1 MKNQLFILSFA
12 ALAFGIA
19 ACQQP
24 DPTPGG
30 DDPKPGEVYNPY
42 LEALPIAWS
51 EGIAEGSEVGVTI
64 EVKNVTNDNFVFEL
78 RPGASI
84 QSFKLDVYPLSVLYN
99 NLINDGMV
107 GKADWE
113 INEQI
118 RTYIYNAEGNGGYT
132 FSAADFESDPEEFLQ
147 MEFDWG
153 NTAYAAAS
161 AIPIPDSDYIIA
173 VVACTDTQASSS
185 AQQDLTLCHVH
196 TTSVP
201 LIGDPSC
208 ELDVNI
214 GYRKFSV
221 QHIPNNDTKY
231 IYFFGS
237 TADQIDEYI
246 DVCGDRM
253 FRDFVR
259 SLYTSPSDV
268 SDPDALIYNYDFGQA
283 ADASL
288 MNCTVAVCCDENM
301 TPAST
306 YIRRDFHL
314 KEIPANADGADV
326 EVKVKSD
333 RTAAA
338 YFEFDAIMQANC
350 NTIFYRF
357 YSQAAAEVLKNASD
371 IERKLEAIDL
381 LEQGYGCHNPNFS
394 FDEDEQI
401 PSGSAGTVTLAGFGG
416 LMPGEVYCVGYVGR
430 NAYGTPSELRFSD
443 PFTLDTRNLDSPA
456 NCNVKD
462 LKLTLSKPGRTQ
474 FKVDVEYDPNTVSVV
489 YLQYMTADNNPGLD
503 ENSSWRDWVN
513 FIFTS
518 SSSGTGSME
527 SSNLL
532 VNAWQREESGRDGLT
547 FTGMTP
553 GTEYTIFLCAE
564 DFDGNISEM
573 QFGKIST
580 NEIQVGADPT
590 VNMTLEPSDNYP
602 NDWIVLY
609 TIDHDVAKMK
619 YCYAEKAADLANYI
633 PGLTQSAM
641 NNIAESGI
649 DYETW
654 RQGIYDWVNELG
666 METESDT
673 NQEWQG
679 DGTVIAACLAV
690 GKDETGAEVY
700 QLFHLICKDGQAQ
713 TLEQIFGKE

>member
-1 MKNQLFILSFA
+1 MKKQLIILSFA
-12 ALAFGIA
+12 LLALGLAS
-19 ACQQP
+19 CKEP
-24 DPTPGG
+24 VPTPGG
-30 DDPKPGEVYNPY
+30 DEPIKGEAYNPY
-42 LEALPIAWS
+42 NEQIPIAWH
-51 EGIAEGSEVGVTI
+51 EGLAEGSEVGVTI

-99 NLINDGMV
+99 NLLNDGMV
-107 GKADWE
+107 GKAEWE

-118 RTYIYNAEGNGGYT
+118 RTYLYNAEGSGGYT
-132 FSAADFESDPEEFLQ
+132 FSAADFESSPEEFLQ
-147 MEFDWG
+147 MQFDWG

-161 AIPIPDSDYIIA
+161 AVPIPDADYIIA
-173 VVACTDTQASSS
+173 VVGCTDTQASSS
-185 AQQDLTLCHVH
+185 AQQDLTLCYVH
-196 TTSVP
+196 TTSEP
-201 LIGDPSC
+201 LVGDPSC

-231 IYFFGS
+231 IYYFGS

-253 FRDFVR
+253 FRDFIR
-259 SLYTSPSDV
+259 SLYTAPTDV
-268 SDPDALIYNYDFGQA
+268 SDPDALIYNYDFGLA

-288 MNCTVAVCCDENM
+288 VSCTAAVCCDANM
-301 TPAST
+301 TPAET

-314 KEIPANADGADV
+314 KEIPANADGADL
-326 EVKVKSD
+326 EVKIKED
-333 RTAAA
+333 RVAAA
-338 YFEFDAIMQANC
+338 YVEFEATMQANC

-357 YSQAAAEVLKNASD
+357 YNQTDAEALKSASE
-371 IERKLEAIDL
+371 IEKKLEAISL
-381 LEQGYGCHNPNFS
+381 LEEGYGCHNPNFS

-401 PSGSAGTVTLAGFGG
+401 PSGSAGTVTLEGFGG
-416 LMPGEVYCVGYVGR
+416 LVPGGTYCVGYIGR
-430 NAYGTPSELRFSD
+430 NAFGSPSALMFSD
-443 PFTLDTRNLDSPA
+443 YFTLDERNLSSSA
-456 NCNVKD
+456 GCKVKD
-462 LKLTLSKPGRTQ
+462 LKLTLSNPGRTQ
-474 FKVDVEYDPNTVSVV
+474 FRVDVEYDPETVSVV

-503 ENSSWRDWVN
+503 ENSPWSSWVN
-513 FIFTS
+513 FIFTPS
-518 SSSGTGSME
+518 SSATGSYE

-532 VNAWQREESGRDGLT
+532 VNAWQTVPSGHDYLT
-547 FTGMTP
+547 FTGMAPDTK
-553 GTEYTIFLCAE
+553 YTVFLCAE

-573 QFGKIST
+573 QFASINT
-580 NEIQVGADPT
+580 NAIQVGPDPT
-590 VNMTLEPSDNYP
+590 VNMVLVKADTYP
-602 NDWIVLY
+602 NDWTVLY
-609 TIDHDVAKMK
+609 QIDHDVAKLK
-619 YCYAEKAADLANYI
+619 YCYAESAADLANYI

-641 NNIAESGI
+641 NNIAGSGI

-673 NQEWQG
+673 SQDWKGN
-679 DGTVIAACLAV
+679 DTVIAACLAV
-690 GKDETGAEVY
+690 GKDNTGAEVY